1 MSSRS
6 FLSASVAAG
15 ATLLAASATLFAAVP
30 AALAQGDAQPTAAPL
45 PFTAPAAYD
54 LGPAKHL
61 KILYAGVPDSPRA
74 KSFVEFLKA
83 NFESVGELDVTKLSK
98 ETAAPYDVVVCDG
111 KRLYPMDDQH
121 PSIDQAKCALPP
133 DFTKPIV
140 MIASMAGTVQ
150 HFTKIGWL

>member
-6 FLSASVAAG
+6 FLSACLAAG
-15 ATLLAASATLFAAVP
+15 ATLVSAMPAAFAQSEAAPAAAAPAAPAASAPAV
-30 AALAQGDAQPTAAPL
+30 
-45 PFTAPAAYD
+45 YD
-54 LGPAKHL
+54 LGAAKHL
-61 KILYAGVPDSPRA
+61 KVLYAGVPDSPRA
-74 KSFVEFLKA
+74 KNFMEFLKA

-111 KRLYPMDDQH
+111 KRLYPMDPKT
-121 PSIDQAKCALPP
+121 PSINQANCTLPP

>member
-6 FLSASVAAG
+6 FLSRWAAG
-15 ATLLAASATLFAAVP
+15 ATLLAAAPVAFAQGSPP
-30 AALAQGDAQPTAAPL
+30 AAAPA
-45 PFTAPAAYD
+45 PATTAPPVYD
-54 LGPAKHL
+54 LGESKHL
-61 KILYAGVPDSPRA
+61 KVLYAGVADSPRA
-74 KSFVEFLKA
+74 KSFMEFLKA
-83 NFESVGELDVTKLSK
+83 NFEKVGEIDVTQLSK

-111 KRLYPMDDQH
+111 KRLYPMDPQK
-121 PSIDQAKCALPP
+121 PSLNQAQCTLPP

>member
-6 FLSASVAAG
+6 SLSAWLAAG
-15 ATLLAASATLFAAVP
+15 ATLLAAAP

-54 LGPAKHL
+54 LGAAKHL

-74 KSFVEFLKA
+74 KSFMEFLKA
-83 NFESVGELDVTKLSK
+83 NFEKVELQDVEKLTKES
-98 ETAAPYDVVVCDG
+98 AAPFDVVVCDG
-111 KRLYPMDDQH
+111 KRLYPMDDKNSTLNR
-121 PSIDQAKCALPP
+121 PNCALFP

-150 HFTKIGWL
+150 RFTKIGWL